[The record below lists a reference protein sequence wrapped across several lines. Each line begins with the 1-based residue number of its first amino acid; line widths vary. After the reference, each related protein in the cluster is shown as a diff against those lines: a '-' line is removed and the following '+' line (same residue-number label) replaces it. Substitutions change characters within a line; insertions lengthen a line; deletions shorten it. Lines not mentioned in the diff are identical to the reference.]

1 MASLERRAR
10 SGGVRADF
18 SGESSGLVEVAAAC
32 CRRGEGCPE
41 RERRISWS
49 MVADLML
56 VLMEM
61 VMREKTGESKRGAAE
76 EVSLP
81 DTEIRRPATVIAV

>member
-1 MASLERRAR
+1 MASLERSAR

-18 SGESSGLVEVAAAC
+18 SGESLGVVEVAAAC

-49 MVADLML
+49 MVADLMS
-56 VLMEM
+56 VLTLM
-61 VMREKTGESKRGAAE
+61 VRERRVVSKRGTAG
-76 EVSLP
+76 
-81 DTEIRRPATVIAV
+81 D